1 MATWD
6 LVADLPLRVEAYGL
20 EGRERDVSSDFAR
33 KSTTIHL
40 RGDGEEGLG
49 EDVVYEASDHEA
61 QQAAGPVL
69 DLAGDWTLGSFS
81 AALAEIDLFPAKAP
95 EREVS
100 RR

>member
-6 LVADLPLRVEAYGL
+6 LVADLPLCVEGYAL
-20 EGRERDVSSDFAR
+20 EAREQDVSSDFTR

-40 RGDGEEGLG
+40 QGAGEEGLG

-69 DLAGDWTLGSFS
+69 DLAGAWTL
-81 AALAEIDLFPAKAP
+81 
-95 EREVS
+95 R
-100 RR
+100 